1 MEVLHQLSKIDR
13 LSLGVQTF
21 DNNILKKL
29 NRIHT
34 AEMAISAIEEIKK
47 VYNNYSIDLMFGTPG
62 STKKSIENDLFILKK
77 LNPPH
82 VSIYNMT
89 LEKRTVFYKL
99 FKNFSSIS
107 FTSSEIS
114 NKLAFSK

>member
-1 MEVLHQLSKIDR
+1 M
-13 LSLGVQTF
+13 SLGVQTF

-29 NRIHT
+29 NRVHT

-62 STKKSIENDLFILKK
+62 STKKSIENDLFMLKK

-89 LEKRTVFYKL
+89 LEKEL
-99 FKNFSSIS
+99 FFINYLKTIKFLFQMKIQ
-107 FTSSEIS
+107 F
-114 NKLAFSK
+114 